1 MSSMGVSLVSGDEEH
16 RRRSTQQLGLVS
28 FVSEEE
34 AEGYRRRRSTHA
46 GLRELCVEEEEEEYF
61 VSGEEEYTCWASS
74 RAKRLVFR
82 VWYSLGRG

>member
-1 MSSMGVSLVSGDEEH
+1 M
-16 RRRSTQQLGLVS
+16 LGFVS
-28 FVSEEE
+28 FVS
-34 AEGYRRRRSTHA
+34 
-46 GLRELCVEEEEEEYF
+46 EEEEYF

>member
-1 MSSMGVSLVSGDEEH
+1 MSECTPCGMSSMGVSLVSGDEEH

-46 GLRELCVEEEEEEYF
+46 GLRELCVGGGG
-61 VSGEEEYTCWASS
+61 VLCVGGGGVH
-74 RAKRLVFR
+74 L
-82 VWYSLGRG
+82 LGFIPRQTISV